1 MKWLYLIIGSVIPLT
16 AAEFTAAIELPKKD
30 FLLTETVP
38 VKLTLTYPKGWDVDP
53 KVLQRNLLQ
62 SSSFGIAPFILET
75 FGRDQVVNGNTITD
89 TLTFVLEPQMLGK
102 KNLTFWKIPFKPP
115 SGQTEPT
122 LFSDWVEV
130 EILEPKK
137 ELPEPLVAPLMNLSL
152 RLPTDLTAEN
162 RFLLAQLEKNEPLR
176 NRNLFSERSFA
187 WLGWLA
193 LLCGLLFLW
202 RSRPQRTQDTREKE
216 KQAARLQLQNSL
228 ARLQEDIQK
237 GDLTDFYT
245 QLANHLRLFYGQFYG
260 KRIDALTT
268 EEFLQQAPPGIRAT
282 LQEILTIG
290 DEVRFG
296 HLPSSKENAQKALNL
311 ALKELSF
318 FG

>member
-1 MKWLYLIIGSVIPLT
+1 MKWLCLTLVCFGSLSAV
-16 AAEFTAAIELPKKD
+16 EFTAEIELPKKK
-30 FLLTETVP
+30 FPLTENVP

-53 KVLQRNLLQ
+53 KALQRNLLQ

-75 FGRDQVVNGNTITD
+75 FGRDQVVEGDTITD
-89 TLTFVLEPQMLGK
+89 TLTFILEPQTLGK
-102 KNLTFWKIPFKPP
+102 KNLTFWKIPFKAP
-115 SGQTEPT
+115 SGQTAPS

-137 ELPEPLVAPLMNLSL
+137 ELQEPLVAPLMHLSL
-152 RLPTDLTAEN
+152 HLPIDLTPEN
-162 RFLLAQLEKNEPLR
+162 RILLAQLERKEPLR
-176 NRNLFSERSFA
+176 NRDLFSDRSFA

-202 RSRPQRTQDTREKE
+202 RSRPQKTQDMREKE
-216 KQAARLQLQNSL
+216 KQAARLQLQKSL
-228 ARLQEDIQK
+228 TKLQEDIQK

-268 EEFLQQAPPGIRAT
+268 EEFLQQSPPGIRAT

-318 FG
+318 SG